1 MGLVM
6 TKQNLDSSK
15 LLHSLQ
21 LLHEQLLL
29 IDAPK
34 TELVV
39 CGGSAL
45 IALGL
50 VLRTT
55 QDLDIIA
62 LIRADELI
70 DSEPL
75 PEYLISAANQVAR
88 ILNLPIDWLN
98 NGPASQFNLGLP
110 EGFQERLVPKI
121 IGDKLTI
128 HYISRYDQIFFKTYA
143 SADRGGYHVSDLRA
157 LNPTEDE
164 LLAAAQWCMKQDV
177 SEAFSLTLKDMFR
190 QLGWKNV
197 SARI

>member
-45 IALGL
+45 IALDL

-98 NGPASQFNLGLP
+98 NRPASQFNLGLP

-177 SEAFSLTLKDMFR
+177 SEAFSLTLQDMFR